1 MYDVRTCASLTCF
14 LKGWKC
20 REEDDDD
27 ENEKSRFFLGELSVH
42 VRSHFYIYSKDLRY
56 LPTSDLEETLEFLA
70 CVAHGEALDDAT
82 KMVMLD
88 ALNTFDQDPETTS
101 RQYTGFEN
109 QDALDAHL
117 TSRNC
122 CAL

>member
-1 MYDVRTCASLTCF
+1 M
-14 LKGWKC
+14 KGWKC
-20 REEDDDD
+20 RQEDDDD
-27 ENEKSRFFLGELSVH
+27 EIDNSSFDLTELSVH

-70 CVAHGEALDDAT
+70 CVAHGAALDAAT
-82 KMVMLD
+82 QMVMLD

-101 RQYTGFEN
+101 RQYTGFKN

-117 TSRNC
+117 TFK
-122 CAL
+122 A